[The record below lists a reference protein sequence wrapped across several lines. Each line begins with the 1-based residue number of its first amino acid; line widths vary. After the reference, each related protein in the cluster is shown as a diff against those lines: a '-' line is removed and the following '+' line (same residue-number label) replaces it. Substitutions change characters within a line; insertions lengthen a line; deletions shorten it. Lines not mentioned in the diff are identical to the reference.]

1 MPLLLG
7 VMISMKP
14 AAGRGG
20 FVEVSSISDALQKK
34 GFHPEQ
40 IDRCVDRA
48 LEKNLLQAR
57 LADPEQDPPAV
68 RPTTI
73 GAYHF
78 GPLVRQFT
86 YVDAVLVDTP
96 ILNQDFRNR
105 ITNVDSIQE
114 RLDRAIVFVDYLDM
128 QWADGGLVPDVFD
141 WPSISESLRQNIVDI
156 RGKALA

>member
-1 MPLLLG
+1 
-7 VMISMKP
+7 
-14 AAGRGG
+14 
-20 FVEVSSISDALQKK
+20 
-34 GFHPEQ
+34 
-40 IDRCVDRA
+40 
-48 LEKNLLQAR
+48 
-57 LADPEQDPPAV
+57 
-68 RPTTI
+68 
-73 GAYHF
+73 
-78 GPLVRQFT
+78 
-86 YVDAVLVDTP
+86 LVDTP